1 MAPRLGNT
9 GGMDRDEAMKIL
21 RAHEN
26 ELRALGV
33 TRLALF
39 GSVARGDARPDS
51 DVDVM
56 VDIEPGRRFSL
67 LDISGVRLFLCDL
80 FGRDANVVIAE
91 DLRPAFRQRIADD
104 LVAVF

>member
-1 MAPRLGNT
+1 
-9 GGMDRDEAMKIL
+9 MDRDEAMRIL
-21 RAHEN
+21 RAHER
-26 ELRALGV
+26 ELRALGI

-67 LDISGVRLFLCDL
+67 LDLAGLHVLLCDII
-80 FGRDANVVIAE
+80 GSETDVVIRE
-91 DLRPAFRQRIADD
+91 DMRPAFRQRIADD
-104 LVAVF
+104 LLPVF